1 MAGRRALTIEEKITK
16 AQAIVIQTK
25 ERYDKA
31 VAELEALLAKQRA
44 MQSEELLKLFANSNR
59 TYDEVVA
66 FLKEGMTEEQLAKI
80 SPKEKEESQGNEPK
94 KFEWNF
100 FWKLRLLDTD

>member
-16 AQAIVIQTK
+16 AQETVIQTK

-31 VAELEALLAKQRA
+31 VAELETLLAKQRA

-66 FLKEGMTEEQLAKI
+66 FLKEGMTEEQLAKNFTKRKGRK
-80 SPKEKEESQGNEPK
+80 PRNRAKE
-94 KFEWNF
+94 F
-100 FWKLRLLDTD
+100 

>member
-1 MAGRRALTIEEKITK
+1 MAGRRALTIEERLTK
-16 AQAIVIQTK
+16 AQETVIQTK

-31 VAELEALLAKQRA
+31 VAELETLLAKQRA

-66 FLKEGMTEEQLAKI
+66 FLREGMTEEQLAKNFTKRKGRK
-80 SPKEKEESQGNEPK
+80 PGKRTKEI
-94 KFEWNF
+94 
-100 FWKLRLLDTD
+100 